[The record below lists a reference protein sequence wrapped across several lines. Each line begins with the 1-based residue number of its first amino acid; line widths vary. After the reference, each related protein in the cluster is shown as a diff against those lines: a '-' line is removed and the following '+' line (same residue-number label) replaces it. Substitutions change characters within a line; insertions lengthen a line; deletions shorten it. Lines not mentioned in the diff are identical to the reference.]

1 MMMLSF
7 RGGCVLGLG
16 LSLVLLPGIHAFS
29 CQGGV
34 LSFVTAR
41 HSSTAGRCTSAAVL
55 ASAAASSSEE
65 SASATPPVELSKAPG
80 FNGKVVFPLKALE
93 AGLKGH
99 EVAAVYAVLNK
110 SYKRG
115 YAHMTIYHNIIT

>member
-1 MMMLSF
+1 MVSF

-16 LSLVLLPGIHAFS
+16 LSLVLLPGAIHAFS
-29 CQGGV
+29 CQGV

-41 HSSTAGRCTSAAVL
+41 HGSTAGRCTTTAVL

-65 SASATPPVELSKAPG
+65 SSSATPPVELSKAPG
-80 FNGKVVFPLKALE
+80 FNGKVVFPLKALA

-99 EVAAVYAVLNK
+99 QVAAVYAVLNK

-115 YAHMTIYHNIIT
+115 YAYITILYHIIIT